1 MRFNRI
7 NTKEKFK
14 ESLFQYLEITFINY
28 EIINSKDNNLLY
40 RLKFIGYNQL
50 INMWYNR
57 KKDYFYRANQK
68 QIIIHLNYYNI
79 PYTIID
85 NKVIVNGSLVRGNK
99 EA

>member
-1 MRFNRI
+1 
-7 NTKEKFK
+7 
-14 ESLFQYLEITFINY
+14 
-28 EIINSKDNNLLY
+28 
-40 RLKFIGYNQL
+40 
-50 INMWYNR
+50 MWYNR
-57 KKDYFYRANQK
+57 KKDYFYRSNQK